1 MKTDYTLDLKKD
13 YVPNLKKD
21 YAEKIVPAMKSKFGY
36 KNFFEVP
43 KISKIVI
50 NIGVGEAKEN
60 IKALDTASAE
70 LTLIAAQKPQIRR
83 SKEDISNFKLR
94 KGMPIGLKVTLRR
107 DRMYEFLE
115 RLVKIA
121 MPRIRDFK
129 GVEPK
134 SFDGQGNYNLGLNE
148 QYIFPE
154 INVEKSDHP
163 RGMNITICTTAGGD
177 EEATELLKLFGMPFK
192 KR

>member
-1 MKTDYTLDLKKD
+1 MKTDYT
-13 YVPNLKKD
+13 PNLKKD
-21 YAEKIVPAMKSKFGY
+21 YVERISPAMMEKFGY

-43 KISKIVI
+43 KLSKVVI
-50 NIGVGEAKEN
+50 NIGVGEARDN
-60 IKALDTASAE
+60 IKAFDVALAE
-70 LTLIAAQKPQIRR
+70 LTLIAAQKPQTRR
-83 SKEDISNFKLR
+83 AKEAISNFKLR

-115 RLVKIA
+115 RLIKIA

-129 GVEPK
+129 GIEPK

-148 QYIFPE
+148 QYLFPE

-163 RGMNITICTTAGGD
+163 RGMNITICTTASGD
-177 EEATELLKLFGMPFK
+177 EEALELLKLFGVPFK